1 MSERTNKT
9 IEIIN
14 YAIENKIGIKE
25 ASQFFGFRENYVRN
39 TKSELIKRF
48 EKGRVDQDEL
58 NTFLSKYKEYIDSKK
73 TQTNLPPPKQENL
86 IPTKTLSS
94 NNSLLDD
101 NENTEDFEAYCKKNN
116 INSKDIITY
125 WHKSKQYSI
134 YLRNNQERLN
144 QQFEILKDLLKLET
158 KSVSKEKR
166 DVLSNNNDN
175 CAVINIFDLH
185 IDKKAYDSV
194 EDGIEGVLR
203 VKNEIKRGFDEI
215 LQSTLIHKPNTIIFP
230 IGNDLLNSNGFTSAT
245 VKGTPQINLVEQ
257 DAAFRQAL
265 ELCKYMIDRIT
276 QETTAKVL
284 IPIVFGNH
292 DKHSTFYLGVC
303 LEVMFHNNP
312 QIEINNE
319 IKDDRKYYIFEDI
332 LFAFMHGDKYLNKLA
347 QLPMIVMQENRNR
360 LSETKFTQCYLGDM
374 HHKMEFKFFRTKDYP
389 GCNVSFLR
397 GTSVTD
403 AWHQDNGYIGVPRT
417 LESFIWKKGKGQI
430 ANYSINL

>member
-1 MSERTNKT
+1 MTDRTTKS
-9 IEIIN
+9 IEIID
-14 YAIENKIGIKE
+14 YAIKNKISIKK
-25 ASQFFGFRENYVRN
+25 ATSFFGFNETYVKN
-39 TKSELIKRF
+39 AKADLIERF
-48 EKGRVDQDEL
+48 EKGRIEQDEL
-58 NTFLSKYKEYIDSKK
+58 NIFLSKYKEYVDSK
-73 TQTNLPPPKQENL
+73 TNQIKLSPPKQEDL
-86 IPTKTLSS
+86 LS
-94 NNSLLDD
+94 NNQLTSND
-101 NENTEDFEAYCKKNN
+101 NFLSENTEDFEAYCKKNN

-144 QQFEILKDLLKLET
+144 QQFEILKDLLKQET
-158 KSVSKEKR
+158 KPVSKERK
-166 DVLSNNNDN
+166 DVLLNNNDN

-185 IDKKAYDSV
+185 IDKKAYDSS

-230 IGNDLLNSNGFTSAT
+230 IGNDLLNSNGFSNAT

-284 IPIVFGNH
+284 IPIVLGNH
-292 DKHSTFYLGVC
+292 DKHSSFYLGVC
-303 LEVMFHNNP
+303 LEVMYHNNL

-332 LFAFMHGDKYLNKLA
+332 LFAFMHGDKYLNKIA

-360 LSETKFTQCYLGDM
+360 LSETKFTQCYLGDQ

-403 AWHQDNGYIGVPRT
+403 GWHQDNGYIGVPRT
-417 LESFIWKKGKGQI
+417 IEAFIWKKGKGQI
-430 ANYSINL
+430 ANYSLNL